1 LVDALRASGVP
12 AAVSGAGPT
21 VLAFPVGGE
30 LPARLGPGGDVTAG
44 FTRYRLDV
52 ARTGAIIEQE

>member
-1 LVDALRASGVP
+1 VP

-30 LPARLGPGGDVTAG
+30 LPARLGPGGDITAG

-52 ARTGAIIEQE
+52 ARTGAIIEPIVEQE

>member
-1 LVDALRASGVP
+1 LVDVLRAAGVP

-21 VLAFPVGGE
+21 VLALPAQGE
-30 LPARLGPGGDVTAG
+30 LPAAVDTAG

-52 ARTGAIIEQE
+52 AHDGATVVRG